1 MSSTWGSKVKI
12 SIFGESH
19 GKGIGVVIDGLPS
32 GHKIDM
38 EKVYE
43 QMARRAPGKDK
54 TSTPRFETDI
64 PTILSG
70 MLNDVTTGAPICAV
84 IENNNTKS
92 GDYNNLM
99 DCPRPGHSDY
109 PAYVRYN
116 GQNDVRGG
124 GHFSGRLTATIV
136 FAGALCR
143 QILEKQGITIAAHI
157 ASVGSV
163 NDKSFYDLGVCPNE
177 NILKELSKSRFALI
191 DKSIE
196 DAVRQEIISASQK
209 GDSVGGTV
217 ECIIT
222 GVKAGYGDPMFGGV
236 ENIISSVVFG
246 IPAIKGIE
254 FGKGFELSKMHG
266 SQSNDPFEM
275 AQGNIRTKTNNC
287 GGILGGITNGM
298 PILFKAVVKPT
309 ASISIEQD
317 TVSLS
322 RMENAKLSVRGR
334 HDPCIVP
341 RAVPVIEAAAALAI
355 AQLVL

>member
-1 MSSTWGSKVKI
+1 MSSTWGEKIKI
-12 SIFGESH
+12 SVFGESH
-19 GKGIGVVIDGLPS
+19 GKGIGVVIDGIPS

-92 GDYNNLM
+92 GDYNNLL

-109 PAYVRYN
+109 PAHVRYK
-116 GQNDVRGG
+116 GQNDIRGG
-124 GHFSGRLTATIV
+124 GHFSGRLTAPIV
-136 FAGALCR
+136 FAGAVCR
-143 QILEKQGITIAAHI
+143 QILEKQGIYIAAHI

-163 NDKSFYDLGVCPNE
+163 KDKSFYDLGVIPDK
-177 NILKELSKSRFALI
+177 NILEELSKSRFALI
-191 DKSIE
+191 DGGIE
-196 DAVRQEIISASQK
+196 QAVRQEVANASEK

-217 ECIIT
+217 ECIVT
-222 GVKAGYGDPMFGGV
+222 GVPAGYGDPMFGGV
-236 ENIISSVVFG
+236 ENLIASIVFG
-246 IPAIKGIE
+246 IPAIKGVE

-266 SQSNDPFEM
+266 SESNDPFEIKDGKI
-275 AQGNIRTKTNNC
+275 QTKTNNC

-298 PILFKAVVKPT
+298 PIVFKAAVKPT
-309 ASISIEQD
+309 ASISVEQD

-322 RMENAKLSVRGR
+322 NMKNAKLSVRGR
-334 HDPCIVP
+334 HDPCIVI
-341 RAVPVIEAAAALAI
+341 RAVPVIEAAAALAV